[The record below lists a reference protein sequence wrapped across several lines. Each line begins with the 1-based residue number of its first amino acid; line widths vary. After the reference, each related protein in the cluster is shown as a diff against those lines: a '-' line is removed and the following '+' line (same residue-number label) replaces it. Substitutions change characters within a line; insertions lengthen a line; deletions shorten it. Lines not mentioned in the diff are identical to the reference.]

1 MCLVYWSTVVNLC
14 KTFSRT
20 VYECYSNSNLNN
32 IYLLSSFN
40 VCWWVT
46 HVTQCDVS
54 TLLHLHCF
62 THFYGKQTDSCTVQ
76 LWTLSNE
83 GSSLVHVLYWL
94 WRQFDHQHHNKR
106 CFHKQN
112 RTNFISNVYIV
123 HSFQHWHI
131 QHITHV
137 IKAEKKKEKK
147 VEKK

>member
-32 IYLLSSFN
+32 IYLLSSLN

-46 HVTQCDVS
+46 HVTKCDVC

-83 GSSLVHVLYWL
+83 GSSYRSMYYIGYDDSLTINTILNVVLIKLALRPKCYL
-94 WRQFDHQHHNKR
+94 
-106 CFHKQN
+106 
-112 RTNFISNVYIV
+112 S
-123 HSFQHWHI
+123 
-131 QHITHV
+131 V
-137 IKAEKKKEKK
+137 IKLSFKMCTY
-147 VEKK
+147 V